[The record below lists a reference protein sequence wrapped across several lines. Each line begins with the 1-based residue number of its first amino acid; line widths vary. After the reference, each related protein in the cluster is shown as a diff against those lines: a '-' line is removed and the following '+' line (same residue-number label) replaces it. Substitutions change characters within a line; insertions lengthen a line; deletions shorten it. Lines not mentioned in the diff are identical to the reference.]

1 MKIPHWVTL
10 LSLLILPIMVQAI
23 EEQQVGEKQHTVFG
37 LYLTPFEAYNMKQQ
51 QGDKVL
57 LIDVRSRA
65 EIKFVGASDMM
76 DANIPSRFFGND
88 FEWSNKSANYR
99 TSYNANFVQDVE
111 KLLAIKKMDKN
122 TPIILMCQSG
132 TRVPSAAE
140 ELHDAGF
147 SKVYSQY
154 QGFEGIKAKSGVN
167 QGQRV
172 VNGWK
177 NAGLPWGFRMNKDG
191 MYFNFD
197 SSQNETA
204 Q

>member
-1 MKIPHWVTL
+1 MKNLHWLPL
-10 LSLLILPIMVQAI
+10 LSLLILPLSVQAI
-23 EEQQVGEKQHTVFG
+23 DEKEVGEKQQTVFG

-65 EIKFVGASDMM
+65 EIKFVGASDMI
-76 DANIPSRFFGND
+76 DANIPARFFGTD
-88 FEWSNKSANYR
+88 FEWSSKSANYR
-99 TSYNANFVQDVE
+99 TSYNDHFVKDVE
-111 KLLAIKKMDKN
+111 NLLTLKKMDKN

-132 TRVPSAAE
+132 SRVPAAAE

-154 QGFEGIKAKSGVN
+154 QGFEGIKAKTGIN

-177 NAGLPWGFRMNKDG
+177 NAGLPWSFRMNKDA

-197 SSQNETA
+197 TSLNQAAE
-204 Q
+204 

>member
-1 MKIPHWVTL
+1 MKIQYWVTL
-10 LSLLILPIMVQAI
+10 LSLLILPLMVQAI
-23 EEQQVGEKQHTVFG
+23 DEQEVGEKQRTVFG

-57 LIDVRSRA
+57 LIDVRTRA
-65 EIKFVGASDMM
+65 EIKFVGASDMI
-76 DANIPSRFFGND
+76 DANIPSRFFATD

-99 TSYNANFVQDVE
+99 TSYNDHFVQDVE
-111 KLLAIKKMDKN
+111 KLLAIKKMDKD

-132 TRVPSAAE
+132 SRVPNAAE

-177 NAGLPWGFRMNKDG
+177 NAGLPWGFRMNKDA

-197 SSQNETA
+197 STLSETA